1 MSDENQHWVPKFL
14 IKNFSASDGRVFRF
28 DIHTGKVTKPPPRLV
43 ASDLR
48 FNEFVIEGQEVSFE
62 DRLEKVET
70 RAAPIIKQIV
80 ARRSIASLTNLE
92 RVNIANFVVAQSFRT
107 EAFYKGFTDQPTR
120 EDFGQ
125 TFEHLWRCAFI
136 VADEIKRR
144 HWALMVIESGD
155 VFYLGDNPAVL
166 QRSENPKDGSGLGF
180 DVKGVEAFLPL
191 SPKCALYMPCRSVSD
206 ERIAQYESAV
216 VLHRAVRSA
225 VMRGYRGGADAL
237 QMAQM
242 TILRTRSIYEAF
254 TKGVPLQAAEAH
266 VQNGNYLQCS
276 WAHSA
281 VYSDRKDFSFAQR
294 VFRENPQY
302 RRVPRTS
309 ILEVGTI
316 LVPEDERDEGRER

>member
-28 DIHTGKVTKPPPRLV
+28 DIHTGEVSKPPPRLA
-43 ASDLR
+43 ASRFR
-48 FNEFVIEGQEVSFE
+48 FNEFVIDGREVSFE

-70 RAAPIIKQIV
+70 RAAPILKQII
-80 ARRSIASLTNLE
+80 ARQSIAGLTSRE
-92 RVNIANFVVAQSFRT
+92 RLKVANFVAAQSFRA
-107 EAFYKGFTDQPTR
+107 EAFYKGFTDKPTR
-120 EDFGQ
+120 QDFGQ
-125 TFEHLWRCAFI
+125 TFEHLWRCAFL
-136 VADEIKRR
+136 VADEIRRR

-155 VFYLGDNPAVL
+155 VFYLGDNPVVL
-166 QRSENPKDGSGLGF
+166 QRTENPKDGNGLGF

-216 VLHRAVRSA
+216 ILHRAVRSA

-242 TILRTRSIYEAF
+242 TILRAHSIYEAF
-254 TKGVPLQAAEAH
+254 TKGVPLQATEPY
-266 VQNGNYLQCS
+266 VQNLNYLQCS

-281 VYSDRKDFSFAQR
+281 VYSDRKEFSFAQR

-302 RRVPRTS
+302 RTVPHTS
-309 ILEVGTI
+309 VLQVGTI
-316 LVPEDERDEGRER
+316 LVPEGA